1 MAPVFTLSCPRC
13 GTPMPVEARAVAD
26 VAVLIS
32 IDPCAACNYEMPL
45 ERWDLA
51 RAHARR
57 LLRGEL

>member
-13 GTPMPVEARAVAD
+13 GAPIPVEAQAVAS

-32 IDPCAACNYEMPL
+32 IDPCPTCTYEMPL

-57 LLRGEL
+57 LLRGEA